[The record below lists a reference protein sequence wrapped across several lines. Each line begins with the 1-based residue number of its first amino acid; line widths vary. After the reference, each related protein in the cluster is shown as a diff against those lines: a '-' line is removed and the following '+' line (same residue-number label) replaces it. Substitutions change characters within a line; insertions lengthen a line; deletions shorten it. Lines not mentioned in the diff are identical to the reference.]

1 MLTGR
6 VPFEGDTPAAV
17 LVSHVTRPMPAAHEL
32 RGELSAH
39 VEDVL
44 RRGLAKN
51 PDDRFASAS
60 SFVRALRPAAWPSR
74 LDVEPFASAVRE
86 GRSPGRRTPVVL
98 VVDDG
103 AANRELISACLSGV
117 ECDV

>member
-51 PDDRFASAS
+51 PDDRYPSAS
-60 SFVRALRPAAWPSR
+60 SFAYALKPAAWPGNSGGFSTVVPA
-74 LDVEPFASAVRE
+74 L
-86 GRSPGRRTPVVL
+86 GRAGAGRPPPPVVR
-98 VVDDG
+98 VVG
-103 AANRELISACLSGV
+103 AAAP
-117 ECDV
+117 